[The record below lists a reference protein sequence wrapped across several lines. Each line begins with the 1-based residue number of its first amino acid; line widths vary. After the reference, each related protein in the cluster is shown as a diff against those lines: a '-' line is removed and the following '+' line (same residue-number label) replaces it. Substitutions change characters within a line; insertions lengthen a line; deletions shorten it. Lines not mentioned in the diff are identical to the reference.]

1 MPPFNVTI
9 VAHEV
14 GTPGGMEGQL
24 GILTQGLLDA
34 GVRLTVITRRVVS
47 RRIRC

>member
-1 MPPFNVTI
+1 MPPLNVTI